1 MAGIIAHTVRQPDA
15 RGLIMPAADKDDIA
29 QLRGNIRK
37 LIGET
42 RSVRRLI
49 ISIGAGLAALT
60 IILKYLG

>member
-1 MAGIIAHTVRQPDA
+1 
-15 RGLIMPAADKDDIA
+15 MPAANKADVA
-29 QLRGNIRK
+29 ELRNDIRK

-42 RSVRRLI
+42 RSVRWLM

>member
-1 MAGIIAHTVRQPDA
+1 
-15 RGLIMPAADKDDIA
+15 MPAADKNDVA
-29 QLRGNIRK
+29 ELRGNIRK